1 MRRVRKTIG
10 DKSIGSKS
18 ILIFWGSGVCIEA
31 KKHRG
36 EKHRDEKAWRDK

>member
-18 ILIFWGSGVCIEA
+18 ILIFLGEWGVY
-31 KKHRG
+31 RG
-36 EKHRDEKAWRDK
+36 EKAWRDK